1 MEVDGLLKSHRK
13 KPLFDWGALPCKTVQ
28 GQDQIRRIIP
38 HRDPFLLID
47 AITGLDVEQ
56 GLISCARYVDP
67 GDPVFAGHFPDF
79 PIYPG
84 VLQVEMAG
92 QAGLSL
98 HYFVLNNRTDIGADA
113 EPVMLRAT
121 KILGALYLEP
131 VLPGM
136 NLVILGRKLDYDGYF
151 ATMIGQ
157 VIADG
162 KVCTVVAG
170 EVVFV

>member
-1 MEVDGLLKSHRK
+1 MEADSLLKSHRK
-13 KPLFDWGALPCKTVQ
+13 KPLFDWGALPIKSVASQ
-28 GQDQIRRIIP
+28 EQIKMIIP
-38 HRDPFLLID
+38 HRNPFLLID

-56 GLISCARYVDP
+56 GLIACARYVDP
-67 GDPVFAGHFPDF
+67 DDPVFAGHFPGT

-98 HYFVLNNRTDIGADA
+98 HYFVTNNRTDVGPEAK
-113 EPVMLRAT
+113 PVMLRAT

-157 VIADG
+157 IIADG

-170 EVVFV
+170 EVVFI